1 MRISDWSSDVC
12 SSDLLRRGVSLL
24 WLSVRAQWQPFLVSV
39 TGAALY
45 AVLVVGATIVL
56 GRVTDDLIV
65 PAFDGGEVSHGAVV
79 GGVLALLLVALLK
92 VLGVV
97 LRRYFGQMAQ
107 RRMQVHWFRIDPA
120 RSLDLTLRCFDTPP
134 AVSPPA

>member
-1 MRISDWSSDVC
+1 M
-12 SSDLLRRGVSLL
+12 LRRGVSLL

-56 GRVTDDLIV
+56 GRVTDDLKV

-79 GGVLALLLVALLK
+79 GGVIAILLVALPK

-97 LRRYFGQMAQ
+97 LRRY
-107 RRMQVHWFRIDPA
+107 
-120 RSLDLTLRCFDTPP
+120 LDRKSTRLN
-134 AVSPPA
+134 SSH

>member
-1 MRISDWSSDVC
+1 M
-12 SSDLLRRGVSLL
+12 LRRGVSLL

-79 GGVLALLLVALLK
+79 GGVIAILLVALLK

-97 LRRYFGQMAQ
+97 LRRYFGRSEEHTSELQSLM
-107 RRMQVHWFRIDPA
+107 RIP
-120 RSLDLTLRCFDTPP
+120 
-134 AVSPPA
+134 

>member
-45 AVLVVGATIVL
+45 AALVVGATIVL

-79 GGVLALLLVALLK
+79 GGVRSEERRVGNG
-92 VLGVV
+92 GVSTF
-97 LRRYFGQMAQ
+97 RFG
-107 RRMQVHWFRIDPA
+107 
-120 RSLDLTLRCFDTPP
+120 RCR
-134 AVSPPA
+134 